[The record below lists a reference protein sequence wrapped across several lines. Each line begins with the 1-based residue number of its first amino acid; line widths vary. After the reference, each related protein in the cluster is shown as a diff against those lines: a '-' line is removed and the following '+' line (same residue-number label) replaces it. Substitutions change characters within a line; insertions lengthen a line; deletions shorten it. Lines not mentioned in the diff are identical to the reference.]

1 MAEVWAGV
9 RTPGYVRSPEEL
21 MGLSSTTGLVGAT
34 GGGKVIQAS
43 KAFTAIEWVSERWQE
58 QNLEIK

>member
-21 MGLSSTTGLVGAT
+21 MGLCHLLQVWWEPQE
-34 GGGKVIQAS
+34 GGKVIQAS
-43 KAFTAIEWVSERWQE
+43 KGFYCYRVGF
-58 QNLEIK
+58 